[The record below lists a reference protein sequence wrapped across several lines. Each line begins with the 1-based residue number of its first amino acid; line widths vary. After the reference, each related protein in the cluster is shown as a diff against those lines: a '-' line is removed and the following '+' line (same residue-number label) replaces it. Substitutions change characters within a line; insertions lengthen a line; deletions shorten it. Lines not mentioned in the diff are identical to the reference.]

1 MLAWV
6 PGGSANIGREGGS
19 TFLRVRVVVVDGAT
33 TKVFGLYAGE
43 ELGVYS
49 GGGFAETLF
58 CKGDEFLVTE
68 EDEEFFVV
76 NAEDD
81 FFL

>member
-1 MLAWV
+1 MR
-6 PGGSANIGREGGS
+6 G
-19 TFLRVRVVVVDGAT
+19 TFLRVHVVVVDGAAT
-33 TKVFGLYAGE
+33 EVFGLYASE
-43 ELGVYS
+43 ELGVYR

-58 CKGDEFLVTE
+58 CEGDEFLVTE

-76 NAEDD
+76 DAEDD